1 MALFRYRAIADSGK
15 EIKGFVDADCLETAK
30 EKLRKQQFL
39 ITSVTCL
46 QTKPKEPVL
55 SSTLLLIFTKEL
67 TQLLKAGLPLYESL
81 LTIEEKYSRHRSH
94 ALFLDLCH
102 RLKEGYAL
110 SESLKKYPNTFD
122 TIYVAMV
129 HIAEQS
135 GNLIT
140 TFEQLVQIISHQ
152 QLIKKQLKSALI
164 YPCVLF
170 CFSFLIVLGLLLF
183 VIPSMKELFEDRA
196 LHPITA
202 LVLGMSNQLNTHI
215 RALFVS
221 ITIFGITAL
230 ITLKK
235 LFREIIYPIL
245 IRLPYVST
253 LLFHNTLLRLS
264 RTMAMLLNAGIPLIE
279 ATVLVK
285 KVVKHPVLEKV
296 LADVEQKLSQ
306 GKKLSWIYKE
316 HSVMPA
322 LMVRMLAIAE
332 ETGKMSEAFFHL
344 SKIYEEELEKHLAQI
359 TAFLQPIMLIALGA
373 IIGLVVLS
381 ILIPLTDVGSF
392 SAN

>member
-1 MALFRYRAIADSGK
+1 MVLFRYRAITDSGK
-15 EIKGFVDADCLETAK
+15 EIKGFVDADCIEIAK

-46 QTKPKEPVL
+46 QAKPKEPVL
-55 SSTLLLIFTKEL
+55 SSALLLLFTKEL
-67 TQLLKAGLPLYESL
+67 AQLLKAGLPLYESL
-81 LTIEEKYSRHRSH
+81 LTIEEKYARHKSH

-102 RLKEGYAL
+102 RLKEGHAL
-110 SESLKKYPNTFD
+110 SESLKKYPSTFD
-122 TIYVAMV
+122 TIYIAMV

-164 YPCVLF
+164 YPCILF

-183 VIPSMKELFEDRA
+183 VIPSMKELFENRE

-202 LVLGMSNQLNTHI
+202 LVLGMSNQLNMHI
-215 RALFVS
+215 WALFTFIIIAGVA
-221 ITIFGITAL
+221 AL
-230 ITLKK
+230 IALKR
-235 LFREIIYPIL
+235 FFQEIIYPIL
-245 IRLPYVST
+245 SKLPYVST
-253 LLFHNTLLRLS
+253 LFFHNTLLRLS

-285 KVVKHPVLEKV
+285 KIVKHPILEKV
-296 LADVEQKLSQ
+296 LADTEQKLSQ

-316 HSVMPA
+316 YSVMPA
-322 LMVRMLAIAE
+322 LMIRMLAIAE
-332 ETGKMSEAFFHL
+332 ETGEMAGAFFHL

-359 TAFLQPIMLIALGA
+359 TAFLQPVMLIALGA